1 MQEGKI
7 MDFGIEGKTALVTG
21 GSRGL
26 GRQAALSLA
35 SEGVNV
41 AICGRTQNMLDK
53 TVAEI
58 KATGA
63 SSIGILADVSDPN
76 SIEPLHQQVVEK
88 FGPID
93 ILFNNVG
100 GTRSKTDIGELSLE
114 DFKAGFEINLFG
126 GFQLMTLVIPHMRTQ
141 NWGRIIN
148 NASIWGREYGGNISY
163 MSAKA
168 ALIGATKHAALTLAK
183 DGILVNSIAPGSI
196 SHSLGSW
203 EKFQKENPS
212 HVVKEFIS
220 NNLPMGK
227 FGWAEPV
234 GDLVAFLASNRA
246 GMITG
251 ACIVVDGGQS
261 HSMI

>member
-1 MQEGKI
+1 
-7 MDFGIEGKTALVTG
+7 
-21 GSRGL
+21 
-26 GRQAALSLA
+26 
-35 SEGVNV
+35 
-41 AICGRTQNMLDK
+41 
-53 TVAEI
+53 
-58 KATGA
+58 
-63 SSIGILADVSDPN
+63 
-76 SIEPLHQQVVEK
+76 
-88 FGPID
+88 
-93 ILFNNVG
+93 
-100 GTRSKTDIGELSLE
+100 
-114 DFKAGFEINLFG
+114 
-126 GFQLMTLVIPHMRTQ
+126 MRTQ